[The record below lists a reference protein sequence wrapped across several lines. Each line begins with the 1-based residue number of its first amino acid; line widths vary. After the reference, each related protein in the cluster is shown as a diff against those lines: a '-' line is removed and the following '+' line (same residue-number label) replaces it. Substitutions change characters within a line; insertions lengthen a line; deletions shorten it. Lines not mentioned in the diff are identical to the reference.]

1 MNLRKKLLPL
11 VLTGGIVLADQIV
24 KWVVAKTL
32 PYGRPVEVIGDFLR
46 FTFVHNPAL
55 SFSIG
60 RGFGDTGRIILTMVL
75 PMLVVAFVLYY
86 FLAGKDVTQGQRW
99 ILAAIMGGGLGN
111 QVDRYFRP
119 EGVIDF
125 IDFKFYGIFGFERWP
140 VFNIADAALSVGTI
154 VLMIILL
161 LQKEPEMPEVDSE
174 VIEGTRDS
182 VEEKLDSNQQENA
195 GSTLTG
201 STDDMRSQ

>member
-11 VLTGGIVLADQIV
+11 VLTGGVILLDQIV
-24 KWVVAKTL
+24 KSVVSRTL
-32 PYGRPVEVIGDFLR
+32 PYGRPVQIIGDFLR
-46 FTFVHNPAL
+46 FTFVQNPAL

-60 RGFGDTGRIILTMVL
+60 RGFGEPGRIVLTMVL
-75 PMLVVAFVLYY
+75 PMLVVAIVLYY
-86 FLAGKDVTQGQRW
+86 FLAGKDLTQGQRW

-140 VFNIADAALSVGTI
+140 VFNVADSTVVVAGIT
-154 VLMIILL
+154 LL
-161 LQKEPEMPEVDSE
+161 ISFLVIGLRERNEQKS
-174 VIEGTRDS
+174 
-182 VEEKLDSNQQENA
+182 
-195 GSTLTG
+195 
-201 STDDMRSQ
+201 

>member
-1 MNLRKKLLPL
+1 MNLRKKLFPL
-11 VLTGGIVLADQIV
+11 VLTGGIVLVDQIV

-32 PYGRPVEVIGDFLR
+32 PYGRPVEVLGDFLR
-46 FTFVHNPAL
+46 FTLVQNPTL

-60 RGFGDTGRIILTMVL
+60 RGFGETGRIILTMVL
-75 PMLVVAFVLYY
+75 PILVVAFVLYY
-86 FLAGKDVTQGQRW
+86 FLAGKDITQGRRW

-140 VFNIADAALSVGTI
+140 VFNIADSTVVVAGIT
-154 VLMIILL
+154 LL
-161 LQKEPEMPEVDSE
+161 ISYLVTGVREKNEQKS
-174 VIEGTRDS
+174 
-182 VEEKLDSNQQENA
+182 
-195 GSTLTG
+195 
-201 STDDMRSQ
+201 

>member
-1 MNLRKKLLPL
+1 LEGAALNLRKKLLPL
-11 VLTGGIVLADQIV
+11 VLTGGIILVDQIV
-24 KWVVAKTL
+24 KWVVSKNL
-32 PYGRPVEVIGDFLR
+32 PFGRPVEIIGDFLR
-46 FTFVHNPAL
+46 FTFVQNPAL

-86 FLAGKDVTQGQRW
+86 FLAAKDVTQGQRW

-140 VFNIADAALSVGTI
+140 VFNIADSTVVVAGITLLISYI
-154 VLMIILL
+154 VTGVREKNE
-161 LQKEPEMPEVDSE
+161 QKS
-174 VIEGTRDS
+174 
-182 VEEKLDSNQQENA
+182 
-195 GSTLTG
+195 
-201 STDDMRSQ
+201 

>member
-11 VLTGGIVLADQIV
+11 VLTGGIILLDQIV
-24 KWVVAKTL
+24 KWVVSRTL
-32 PYGRPVEVIGDFLR
+32 PYGRPVQIIGDFLR
-46 FTFVHNPAL
+46 FTFVQNPAL

-86 FLAGKDVTQGQRW
+86 FLAGKDITQGQRW

-140 VFNIADAALSVGTI
+140 VFNIADSTVVVAGIT
-154 VLMIILL
+154 LL
-161 LQKEPEMPEVDSE
+161 VSFLVRGM
-174 VIEGTRDS
+174 R
-182 VEEKLDSNQQENA
+182 EKNE
-195 GSTLTG
+195 
-201 STDDMRSQ
+201 

>member
-11 VLTGGIVLADQIV
+11 VLTGGIILADQIV
-24 KWVVAKTL
+24 KWVVSRTL
-32 PYGRPVEVIGDFLR
+32 PYGRPVQIIGDFLR
-46 FTFVHNPAL
+46 FTFVQNPAL

-86 FLAGKDVTQGQRW
+86 FLAGKDITQGQRW
-99 ILAAIMGGGLGN
+99 ILAAILGGGLGN

-140 VFNIADAALSVGTI
+140 VFNIADSTVVVAGIT
-154 VLMIILL
+154 LL
-161 LQKEPEMPEVDSE
+161 ISYLVMGVREKNEQKS
-174 VIEGTRDS
+174 
-182 VEEKLDSNQQENA
+182 
-195 GSTLTG
+195 
-201 STDDMRSQ
+201 

>member
-1 MNLRKKLLPL
+1 LEGAALNLRKKLLPL
-11 VLTGGIVLADQIV
+11 VLTGGIVLVDQIV

-32 PYGRPVEVIGDFLR
+32 PYGRPVEVLGDFLR
-46 FTFVHNPAL
+46 FTLVQNPAL

-60 RGFGDTGRIILTMVL
+60 RGFGETGRIILTMVL

-86 FLAGKDVTQGQRW
+86 FLAGKDITQGQRW

-140 VFNIADAALSVGTI
+140 VFNIADSTVVVAGIALLISYLVTG
-154 VLMIILL
+154 V
-161 LQKEPEMPEVDSE
+161 
-174 VIEGTRDS
+174 R
-182 VEEKLDSNQQENA
+182 EKNE
-195 GSTLTG
+195 
-201 STDDMRSQ
+201 

>member
-1 MNLRKKLLPL
+1 LNLRKKLLPL
-11 VLTGGIVLADQIV
+11 VLTGGVILVDQIV
-24 KWVVAKTL
+24 KLAASKNL
-32 PYGRPVEVIGDFLR
+32 PYGRPVQIIGDFLR
-46 FTFVHNPAL
+46 FTLVQNPAL

-119 EGVIDF
+119 GGVIDF

-140 VFNIADAALSVGTI
+140 VFNIADSTVVVAGIT
-154 VLMIILL
+154 LL
-161 LQKEPEMPEVDSE
+161 ISYLVTGVKEKNEQKS
-174 VIEGTRDS
+174 
-182 VEEKLDSNQQENA
+182 
-195 GSTLTG
+195 
-201 STDDMRSQ
+201 

>member
-1 MNLRKKLLPL
+1 LNLRKKLLPL
-11 VLTGGIVLADQIV
+11 VLTGGIILLDQIV
-24 KWVVAKTL
+24 KWVVSRTL
-32 PYGRPVEVIGDFLR
+32 PYGRPVQIIGDFLR
-46 FTFVHNPAL
+46 FTFVQNPAL

-86 FLAGKDVTQGQRW
+86 FLAGKDITQGQRW

-119 EGVIDF
+119 AGVIDF

-140 VFNIADAALSVGTI
+140 VFNIADSTVVVAGIT
-154 VLMIILL
+154 LL
-161 LQKEPEMPEVDSE
+161 ISYLVMGVREKNEQKS
-174 VIEGTRDS
+174 
-182 VEEKLDSNQQENA
+182 
-195 GSTLTG
+195 
-201 STDDMRSQ
+201 

>member
-11 VLTGGIVLADQIV
+11 VLTGGVILVDQIV
-24 KWVVAKTL
+24 KLAASKNL
-32 PYGRPVEVIGDFLR
+32 PYGRPVQIIGDFLR
-46 FTFVHNPAL
+46 FTLVQNPAL

-86 FLAGKDVTQGQRW
+86 FLAGKDITQGQRW

-119 EGVIDF
+119 EGVVDF

-140 VFNIADAALSVGTI
+140 VFNIADSTVVVAGIT
-154 VLMIILL
+154 LL
-161 LQKEPEMPEVDSE
+161 ISYLVTGVREKNEQKS
-174 VIEGTRDS
+174 
-182 VEEKLDSNQQENA
+182 
-195 GSTLTG
+195 
-201 STDDMRSQ
+201 

>member
-11 VLTGGIVLADQIV
+11 VLTGGIILLDQIV
-24 KWVVAKTL
+24 KWVVSRTL
-32 PYGRPVEVIGDFLR
+32 PYGRPVQIIGDFLR
-46 FTFVHNPAL
+46 FTFVQNPAL

-86 FLAGKDVTQGQRW
+86 FLAGKDITQGQRW

-140 VFNIADAALSVGTI
+140 VFNLADSTVVVAGIA
-154 VLMIILL
+154 LL
-161 LQKEPEMPEVDSE
+161 ISYLVRGVKEKNEQKS
-174 VIEGTRDS
+174 
-182 VEEKLDSNQQENA
+182 
-195 GSTLTG
+195 
-201 STDDMRSQ
+201 

>member
-11 VLTGGIVLADQIV
+11 VLTGGIILVDQIV
-24 KWVVAKTL
+24 KWVVSRTL
-32 PYGRPVEVIGDFLR
+32 PYGRPVQIIGDFLR
-46 FTFVHNPAL
+46 FTFVQNPAL

-60 RGFGDTGRIILTMVL
+60 RGFGDSGRIILTMVL

-86 FLAGKDVTQGQRW
+86 FLAGRDITQGQRW

-125 IDFKFYGIFGFERWP
+125 IDFRFYGIFGFERWP
-140 VFNIADAALSVGTI
+140 VFNIADSTVVVAGIT
-154 VLMIILL
+154 LL
-161 LQKEPEMPEVDSE
+161 ISYLVTGVREKNEQKS
-174 VIEGTRDS
+174 
-182 VEEKLDSNQQENA
+182 
-195 GSTLTG
+195 
-201 STDDMRSQ
+201 

>member
-1 MNLRKKLLPL
+1 MNLRKKLIPL
-11 VLTGGIVLADQIV
+11 VLTGGIILLDQIV
-24 KWVVAKTL
+24 KWVVSRTL
-32 PYGRPVEVIGDFLR
+32 PYGRPVQIIGDFLR
-46 FTFVHNPAL
+46 FTFVQNPAL

-86 FLAGKDVTQGQRW
+86 FLAGKDITQGQRW

-140 VFNIADAALSVGTI
+140 VFNIADSTVVVAGIT
-154 VLMIILL
+154 LL
-161 LQKEPEMPEVDSE
+161 VSFLVRGM
-174 VIEGTRDS
+174 R
-182 VEEKLDSNQQENA
+182 EKNE
-195 GSTLTG
+195 
-201 STDDMRSQ
+201 

>member
-11 VLTGGIVLADQIV
+11 VLTGGIILLDQIV
-24 KWVVAKTL
+24 KWVVSRTL
-32 PYGRPVEVIGDFLR
+32 PYGRPVQIIGDFLR
-46 FTFVHNPAL
+46 FTFVQNPVL

-86 FLAGKDVTQGQRW
+86 FLAGKDITQGQRW

-119 EGVIDF
+119 GGVIDF
-125 IDFKFYGIFGFERWP
+125 IDFRFYGIFGFERWP
-140 VFNIADAALSVGTI
+140 VFNIADSTVVVAGIT
-154 VLMIILL
+154 LL
-161 LQKEPEMPEVDSE
+161 ISYLVMGVREKNEQKS
-174 VIEGTRDS
+174 
-182 VEEKLDSNQQENA
+182 
-195 GSTLTG
+195 
-201 STDDMRSQ
+201 

>member
-11 VLTGGIVLADQIV
+11 VLTGGVILVDQIV
-24 KWVVAKTL
+24 KLAASKNL
-32 PYGRPVEVIGDFLR
+32 PYGRPVQIIGDFLR
-46 FTFVHNPAL
+46 FTLVQNPAL

-119 EGVIDF
+119 GGVIDF

-140 VFNIADAALSVGTI
+140 VFNIADSTVVVAGIT
-154 VLMIILL
+154 LL
-161 LQKEPEMPEVDSE
+161 ISYLVTGVKEKNEQKS
-174 VIEGTRDS
+174 
-182 VEEKLDSNQQENA
+182 
-195 GSTLTG
+195 
-201 STDDMRSQ
+201 

>member
-11 VLTGGIVLADQIV
+11 VLTGGIVLVDQIV
-24 KWVVAKTL
+24 KWVVSRTL
-32 PYGRPVEVIGDFLR
+32 PYGRPVQIIGDFLR
-46 FTFVHNPAL
+46 FTFVQNPAL

-86 FLAGKDVTQGQRW
+86 FLAGKDVNQGQRW

-140 VFNIADAALSVGTI
+140 VFNVADSTVVVAGIA
-154 VLMIILL
+154 LL
-161 LQKEPEMPEVDSE
+161 VSYLVRGVKEKHEQKS
-174 VIEGTRDS
+174 
-182 VEEKLDSNQQENA
+182 
-195 GSTLTG
+195 
-201 STDDMRSQ
+201 

>member
-1 MNLRKKLLPL
+1 LNLRKKLLPL
-11 VLTGGIVLADQIV
+11 VLTGGVILVDQIV
-24 KWVVAKTL
+24 KLAASKNL
-32 PYGRPVEVIGDFLR
+32 PYGRPVQIIGDFLR
-46 FTFVHNPAL
+46 FTLVQNPAL

-86 FLAGKDVTQGQRW
+86 FLAGKDITQGQRW

-119 EGVIDF
+119 GGVIDF

-140 VFNIADAALSVGTI
+140 VFNIADSTVVVAGIT
-154 VLMIILL
+154 LL
-161 LQKEPEMPEVDSE
+161 ISYLVTGVKEKNEQKS
-174 VIEGTRDS
+174 
-182 VEEKLDSNQQENA
+182 
-195 GSTLTG
+195 
-201 STDDMRSQ
+201 

>member
-11 VLTGGIVLADQIV
+11 VLTGGVILVDQIV
-24 KWVVAKTL
+24 KWVVSKTL

-46 FTFVHNPAL
+46 FTFVQNPVL

-60 RGFGDTGRIILTMVL
+60 RGFGDIGRIVLTMVL

-86 FLAGKDVTQGQRW
+86 FLAGKDITQGQRW

-140 VFNIADAALSVGTI
+140 VFNIADSTVVVAGIALLISYLVSG
-154 VLMIILL
+154 VRGKNE
-161 LQKEPEMPEVDSE
+161 QKS
-174 VIEGTRDS
+174 
-182 VEEKLDSNQQENA
+182 
-195 GSTLTG
+195 
-201 STDDMRSQ
+201 

>member
-11 VLTGGIVLADQIV
+11 ALTGGIILVDQIV
-24 KWVVAKTL
+24 KWVVSKTL
-32 PYGRPVEVIGDFLR
+32 PYGRPVEIIGNFLR
-46 FTFVHNPAL
+46 FTFVQNPAL

-75 PMLVVAFVLYY
+75 PLLVLAFVLYY

-140 VFNIADAALSVGTI
+140 VFNVADSTVVVAGIT
-154 VLMIILL
+154 LL
-161 LQKEPEMPEVDSE
+161 VSYLVTGVKKKNEQKS
-174 VIEGTRDS
+174 
-182 VEEKLDSNQQENA
+182 
-195 GSTLTG
+195 
-201 STDDMRSQ
+201 

>member
-1 MNLRKKLLPL
+1 LNLRKKLLPL
-11 VLTGGIVLADQIV
+11 VLTGGIILVDQIV
-24 KWVVAKTL
+24 KWVVSRTL
-32 PYGRPVEVIGDFLR
+32 PYGRPVQIIGDFLR
-46 FTFVHNPAL
+46 FTFVQNPAL

-86 FLAGKDVTQGQRW
+86 FLAGKDITQGQRW

-140 VFNIADAALSVGTI
+140 VFNIADSTVVVAGIT
-154 VLMIILL
+154 LL
-161 LQKEPEMPEVDSE
+161 ISYLVMGVREKNEQKS
-174 VIEGTRDS
+174 
-182 VEEKLDSNQQENA
+182 
-195 GSTLTG
+195 
-201 STDDMRSQ
+201 

>member
-1 MNLRKKLLPL
+1 LNLRKKLLPL
-11 VLTGGIVLADQIV
+11 VLTGGIVLVDQIV
-24 KWVVAKTL
+24 KWVVSRTL
-32 PYGRPVEVIGDFLR
+32 PYGRPVQIIGNFLR
-46 FTFVHNPAL
+46 FTFVQNPAL

-60 RGFGDTGRIILTMVL
+60 RGFGEPGRIILTMVL

-140 VFNIADAALSVGTI
+140 VFNVADSTVVVAGIT
-154 VLMIILL
+154 LL
-161 LQKEPEMPEVDSE
+161 ISYLVTGVREKNEQKS
-174 VIEGTRDS
+174 
-182 VEEKLDSNQQENA
+182 
-195 GSTLTG
+195 
-201 STDDMRSQ
+201 